1 MDSFHFFYFR
11 YFFYFPNIIDHII
24 MNVLIMKTMY
34 WKDNKLFLID
44 QTRLP
49 DEVIYYE
56 CKTYKDVIDA
66 IKTMK
71 VRGAPAIGVAAA
83 FAMALAEIAGENMEK
98 SANEIKNA
106 RPTAVNLSWAVERVL
121 NSKSPIE
128 EALRMYDE
136 DVHTN
141 MAIGKNGAAIIDD
154 GDTVLTH
161 CNAGALA
168 CVDYGTA
175 LGVLRAAHD
184 EGKNIKVI
192 CDETRPL
199 CQGARLSVFEMQE
212 EKIPVKLAV
221 DSAAGH
227 LMQKGMVNKVVVGA
241 DRVAK
246 GGVANKIGS
255 LMVALA
261 AKRFNVPFYVAA
273 PESTFDIENS
283 IYDVEIEERDADE
296 VIYFGN
302 TRVAPEGTEV
312 ENPAFDIIPSD
323 LITGIITEKGII
335 KPF

>member
-136 DVHTN
+136 DIHTN

-161 CNAGALA
+161 CNAGSLA

-175 LGVLRAAHD
+175 LGVLRAAND

>member
-1 MDSFHFFYFR
+1 
-11 YFFYFPNIIDHII
+11 
-24 MNVLIMKTMY
+24 MKTMY

-44 QTRLP
+44 QTLLP
-49 DEVIYYE
+49 DEIIYHE
-56 CKTYKDVIDA
+56 CKTYKDVINA

-83 FAMALAEIAGENMEK
+83 FGVVLADLSGEDILNAGAEIK
-98 SANEIKNA
+98 DA
-106 RPTAVNLSWAVERVL
+106 RPTAVNLAWAVDRVL
-121 NSKSPIE
+121 NSKSPLD
-128 EALRMYDE
+128 EALKMYDE
-136 DVHTN
+136 DVKTN
-141 MAIGKNGAAIIDD
+141 MAIGRNGSKIIDD
-154 GDTVLTH
+154 GDTILTH

-199 CQGARLSVFEMQE
+199 CQGARLSVFEMQQE
-212 EKIPVKLAV
+212 NIPVKLAV

-261 AKRFNVPFYVAA
+261 AKRFNIPFYVAA
-273 PESTFDIENS
+273 PKSTFDSENS
-283 IYDVEIEERDADE
+283 IYDVKIEERDADE
-296 VIYFGN
+296 VIYFGSS
-302 TRVAPEGTEV
+302 RVAPEGTEV
-312 ENPAFDIIPSD
+312 ENPAFDIVPSD
-323 LITGIITEKGII
+323 LITGIITEEGII